1 MTGTAIDLATAALL
15 RQYPEEATT
24 AEVAM
29 LIEEVQRLS
38 RLVDVD
44 VSDDALLQRIA
55 EMAVDLE
62 TATTELHRYERELE
76 NWRGRAIDA
85 ELEVA
90 RIHHL
95 TGGSDLA
102 SGEAVLHECLLEM
115 GQADPS
121 AFTQVAYVAWLRTT
135 VQDVAD
141 ALCRR
146 LLVL

>member
-1 MTGTAIDLATAALL
+1 MTGTAIDLVTAALL

-90 RIHHL
+90 E
-95 TGGSDLA
+95 S
-102 SGEAVLHECLLEM
+102 
-115 GQADPS
+115 
-121 AFTQVAYVAWLRTT
+121 TT
-135 VQDVAD
+135 
-141 ALCRR
+141 
-146 LLVL
+146 